1 MKEDPM
7 SNLFGDSP
15 LGAALSD
22 LASKVACV
30 RCEKRMMDDANIVA
44 SSVIDLKF
52 PASDWHKVGSLCGR
66 CSIDL
71 LVFIFPGMED
81 GTDPVGTALVKEVR
95 EKFAEAEAR
104 PKESTWHPQHP

>member
-1 MKEDPM
+1 M
-7 SNLFGDSP
+7 SDIGSEIESI
-15 LGAALSD
+15 LSD
-22 LASKVACV
+22 FASKVKCV
-30 RCEKRMMDDANIVA
+30 RCEKRLMDDANIAA
-44 SSVIDLKF
+44 SSIIDLKF

-81 GTDPVGTALVKEVR
+81 GTDPVGTALVAEVR

-104 PKESTWHPQHP
+104 PKEPTWHPQHP